1 MKKNPYNPYLKAQR
15 KSQQERN
22 NLQQPAA
29 DQDPAD
35 KPVAEEKD
43 EDISI
48 APDEEVKSGA
58 DADANE
64 SAYAEKLKN
73 LEEERLRL
81 YADMDNMRK
90 RLIREKEEAV
100 KFASENV
107 LKDLLPSLDNLD
119 LAISYGK
126 NNSVCKDLL
135 TGIEMTKKQLLE
147 TLEKHGLRG
156 VGKEGEAFDP
166 QFHEAMSQEERD
178 DMEPNHITH
187 LFQKGYLLK
196 DRLLRPAK
204 VVVSKIP

>member
-1 MKKNPYNPYLKAQR
+1 MKKNPYSPYLKAQ
-15 KSQQERN
+15 KKAHQESPDSQRSV
-22 NLQQPAA
+22 A
-29 DQDPAD
+29 DSEPMDEMAQ
-35 KPVAEEKD
+35 EEKIEEQPVSSE
-43 EDISI
+43 EDASLEVNS
-48 APDEEVKSGA
+48 EESV
-58 DADANE
+58 
-64 SAYAEKLKN
+64 YAEKLKN

-81 YADMDNMRK
+81 HADMDNMRK

-126 NNSVCKDLL
+126 NNPVCKDLL
-135 TGIEMTKKQLLE
+135 TGIEMTKRQLLE
-147 TLEKHGLRG
+147 TLEKHGLTE
-156 VGKEGEAFDP
+156 VGKEGDAFDP

-178 DMEPNHITH
+178 DMEPNHIAR

-204 VVVSKIP
+204 VVVSKMP